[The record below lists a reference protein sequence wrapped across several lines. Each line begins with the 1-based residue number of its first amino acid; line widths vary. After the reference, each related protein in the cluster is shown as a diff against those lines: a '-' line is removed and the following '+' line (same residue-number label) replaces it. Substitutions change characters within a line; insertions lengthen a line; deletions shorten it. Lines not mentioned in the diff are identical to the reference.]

1 LTVSPDQE
9 YVTAVIPRS
18 RPAPPHEVCTGTD
31 ITVDGVFADAT
42 RSSFSGSGGLR
53 SAPFWMVHEEELKYP
68 FTDTVNPE
76 VSTDA
81 LDCKKHPGGVIL
93 ATARFTGLDSAA
105 QDTVVPVPVSLASFT
120 ACRVRVTGR
129 KITVVTWPD
138 VVGALRLL
146 DPAQMNF
153 VGVHVVFFLKERT
166 TF

>member
-1 LTVSPDQE
+1 
-9 YVTAVIPRS
+9 
-18 RPAPPHEVCTGTD
+18 
-31 ITVDGVFADAT
+31 VDGVFADAT
-42 RSSFSGSGGLR
+42 RSSFSGNGGFR

-68 FTDTVNPE
+68 VTDTVNPE
-76 VSTDA
+76 MLTVA
-81 LDCKKHPGGVIL
+81 LDCKKHPEGVML
-93 ATARFTGLDSAA
+93 ATARVTEVAA
-105 QDTVVPVPVSLASFT
+105 LASQATAPVPVSLASFT

-138 VVGALRLL
+138 VAGWLSVV